1 MNRGAGIIS
10 QRCCRRRFFISRFT
24 RERGGDDIDPKAS
37 SGEFQTQEDENE
49 IPDHEQRQRRLHDA
63 SAGHLAAVAGGW
75 LFEAGLPRQSD
86 NLKGRF
92 ANNHFPLNENI
103 AEIQKVLLFL

>member
-1 MNRGAGIIS
+1 MNK
-10 QRCCRRRFFISRFT
+10 QT
-24 RERGGDDIDPKAS
+24 EPKKL
-37 SGEFQTQEDENE
+37 D
-49 IPDHEQRQRRLHDA
+49 R
-63 SAGHLAAVAGGW
+63 